1 MDGWET
7 NGIDCEAFEASDW
20 LVIGE
25 LKGPAFPCCPM
36 KLLLNCDAWLVGDW
50 DIFGADP
57 PGWEKLVTAD
67 NCPVGVWGVT
77 FEGKAAVDPVGMK
90 FPLFICPL
98 YPFWELEDP
107 SWECNPPYIP
117 PDCAGCPTWE
127 AKGGWICWPVDVE
140 NACWPV
146 WDEKGCCAYWLEGD
160 EKDGTGPG
168 WLLGAEKGCW
178 ENWSVG
184 TGKVCAGWLVAAEK
198 PFGVNWPVGS
208 ENGCDAIWPD
218 EAGREGNEEWP
229 KPGAEMFC
237 CELISGNGAGGRI
250 SARISVSSCA
260 DDTSWDRNWELVEK
274 GWVSEAGAVYGT
286 TENESPNPKFVSTLR
301 AFDWDGSILWY
312 VTGWDGAVSVEV
324 KALNGPS
331 PNGSS
336 KDCKKSTNKYII
348 LTKCDGQRDW
358 FKLHDADV
366 LKRLFK
372 AMLWD
377 RWHTCYTKKEK
388 YDIKLTSSQL

>member
-7 NGIDCEAFEASDW
+7 NAVDCEACGTSDW

-25 LKGPAFPCCPM
+25 LKGPAFPCCPI
-36 KLLLNCDAWLVGDW
+36 KWLLNCDAWWVGE
-50 DIFGADP
+50 
-57 PGWEKLVTAD
+57 WEKLVRGD
-67 NCPVGVWGVT
+67 NCPVVVWGVIC
-77 FEGKAAVDPVGMK
+77 EGKAAVDPGGRK

-98 YPFWELEDP
+98 YPFWEWGDP

-117 PDCAGCPTWE
+117 PDCAGCPPWE
-127 AKGGWICWPVDVE
+127 AKGGWICWP
-140 NACWPV
+140 A

-160 EKDGTGPG
+160 EKDDCTCPG

-198 PFGVNWPVGS
+198 PFWLNWPVGS

-218 EAGREGNEEWP
+218 EAGREGEEGWP

-237 CELISGNGAGGRI
+237 WELISGNGAGGRM
-250 SARISVSSCA
+250 SARISVSGCA
-260 DDTSWDRNWELVEK
+260 DDKSWDKKWEFAEK
-274 GWVSEAGAVYGT
+274 GWLSEAGAEYGT
-286 TENESPNPKFVSTLR
+286 TENESPNPKLEFVSALR
-301 AFDWDGSILWY
+301 PFDWDGSIFWY
-312 VTGWDGAVSVEV
+312 VRGWDGAVSVEV

-336 KDCKKSTNKYII
+336 KDCKKSNQQIYYFNK
-348 LTKCDGQRDW
+348 K
-358 FKLHDADV
+358 
-366 LKRLFK
+366 
-372 AMLWD
+372 
-377 RWHTCYTKKEK
+377 
-388 YDIKLTSSQL
+388 